1 MPAPIV
7 PRASKPQSDAPRG
20 ASLLP
25 RNVRLVGGAA
35 QAGDGLDDGL
45 LEFEVLKGNAAYGE
59 GERFFLTPA
68 QARRAN
74 LTPPRAA

>member
-1 MPAPIV
+1 
-7 PRASKPQSDAPRG
+7 
-20 ASLLP
+20 
-25 RNVRLVGGAA
+25 VRLVGGAA